1 MDKNIFEF
9 YNNFIKIPFG
19 DNESRIKSKEKIFSK
34 QIEDNTL
41 YKYISFGLDE
51 ILNEKK
57 LQALQN
63 GQLWFAA
70 HYTLRNNDPSEFEV
84 KANLARVAK
93 ATNNTIPYTAYMLN
107 QIRELNDLCCM
118 STRLEEYMWI
128 NYANNHSG
136 CCCVFEIENV
146 DMLWPVIYCD
156 KSKTDFTYDVI
167 QALKKPNFENLSV
180 YKIAYI
186 SPVLKDEKK
195 YGNEQEIRLLCGDA
209 YDSEDGPLGGK
220 IMAGKK
226 EALGYTG
233 TYYSYQT
240 CGLSLKKIIIGK
252 NTTRTIIDRLNELN
266 LGVQVELE

>member
-19 DNESRIKSKEKIFSK
+19 DNESRIKLKEQIFSK

-84 KANLARVAK
+84 RANPIRVAK
-93 ATNNTIPYTAYMLN
+93 ALGVTPMYVSNKLR

-118 STRLEEYMWI
+118 SDRLDEYMWI

-136 CCCVFEIENV
+136 CCCVFEVENV

-167 QALKKPNFENLSV
+167 QALKNPNFENLSV

-186 SPVLKDEKK
+186 STALKDKKK
-195 YGNEQEIRLLCGDA
+195 YGNENEIRLLCGDV

-220 IMAGKK
+220 ILAGKK
-226 EALGYTG
+226 ELLGYTG
-233 TYYSYQT
+233 IYYSYQK
-240 CGLSLKKIIIGK
+240 CGVKLKKIIIGK
-252 NTTRTIIDRLNELN
+252 STEKSIMDKIKKLN
-266 LGVQVELE
+266 LGVQIEME